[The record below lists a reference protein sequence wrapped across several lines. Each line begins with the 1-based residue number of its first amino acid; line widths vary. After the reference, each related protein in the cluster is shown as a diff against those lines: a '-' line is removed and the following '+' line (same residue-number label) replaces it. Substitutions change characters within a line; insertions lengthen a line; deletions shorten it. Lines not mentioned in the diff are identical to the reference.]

1 MAGDEGAESGRRGV
15 AQRNRQR
22 ILRAAHDV
30 LAESGVDAQ
39 MLDIARAADVG
50 VATLY
55 RNFATKE
62 DLLSALLLE
71 YFERAIAVGEEAT
84 RVADSWLALSQFLQW
99 VTSLQL
105 DNRAV
110 SQFLAG
116 RITGTPELRR
126 LRYRLYELLADVT
139 GRAQRGGALRADVGV
154 SDLRAALLVIARV
167 SSSESPLADRLVR
180 RLGAIL
186 LDGLRAPG
194 TDGLEGP
201 PLTVREFD
209 EALFPPVDQRR
220 PDP

>member
-1 MAGDEGAESGRRGV
+1 MAGDPGADGGRRAL
-15 AQRNRQR
+15 AQRNRER
-22 ILRAAHDV
+22 ILRAAYEV

-62 DLLSALLLE
+62 ELLSALLLE

-84 RVADSWLALSQFLQW
+84 RVADPWLALTQFLQW
-99 VTSLQL
+99 VTTLQL
-105 DNRAV
+105 ENRAV

-116 RITGTPELRR
+116 RIAGTPELRN
-126 LRYRLYELLADVT
+126 LRYRLYELLSDVT
-139 GRAQRGGALRADVGV
+139 DRAQRGGQLRPDVGV
-154 SDLRAALLVIARV
+154 SDLRAALLVIARL
-167 SSSESPLADRLVR
+167 SSTESPLADRLVR

-186 LDGLRAPG
+186 LDGLHAPDG
-194 TDGLEGP
+194 DGLEGP

-209 EALFPPVDQRR
+209 RALFPPNG
-220 PDP
+220 